1 MLTISKNER
10 GGNLKNKPS
19 KKGFTLI
26 ELLAVIVILAII
38 ALIAIPQVI
47 KILNKSRISSAED
60 SVYGIVKSGESYVT
74 EFMLKNKGELANVDL
89 EFSCDNTGCNL
100 TNELEGYELTGLES
114 LNFKGTKPTSGK
126 VGITKEGKITA
137 TNIVINGFT
146 CNYPNEDGKV
156 SCEEGNGT
164 DNNKERLEK
173 RTYVSGE
180 AITNFAGYKWH
191 VIGDYN
197 GYLTLLMDAGQIE
210 DMSHCGMSNDSSN
223 NCTYNGE
230 YYVYSWDKSL
240 IRNYL
245 NNELKNVLKEKIS
258 NEIVPVSICIDQS
271 RGDGVKTYGG
281 YLKEEIENINGASCN
296 KGYIEDYVRLIT
308 YSEYWNLST
317 AFSGTSASYPNVSG
331 ITRLSSNS
339 DYANWLYCSSGKCGA
354 SNIYSGAWWTMTSLP
369 SKTYFHVMSL
379 FYITNGGTFGYEY
392 GERVYG
398 VRPVITI
405 KK

>member
-1 MLTISKNER
+1 MG
-10 GGNLKNKPS
+10 GGNLKNKPT

-60 SVYGIVKSGESYVT
+60 SVYGIVSSAENYIT
-74 EFMLKNKGELANVDL
+74 EFMLKNNGELPNEEIV
-89 EFSCDNTGCNL
+89 FNCTKTGCILDKTNL
-100 TNELEGYELTGLES
+100 TNYKLDGLEE
-114 LNFKGTKPTSGK
+114 LDFKGTKPTSGK

-137 TNIVINGFT
+137 TNIVINGFF

-156 SCEEGNGT
+156 SCEEGNEI

-180 AITNFAGYKWH
+180 AITNFAGYNWH
-191 VIGDYN
+191 IISDDGSNV
-197 GYLTLLMDAGQIE
+197 TLLMDANQLGNNS
-210 DMSHCGMSNDSSN
+210 DMKHCTNDTDASTDCGVDS
-223 NCTYNGE
+223 TGT

-240 IRNYL
+240 IRSYL
-245 NNELKNVLKEKIS
+245 NNELKNTLEEKIS

-271 RGDGVKTYGG
+271 RGDGIATYGG
-281 YLKEEIENINGASCN
+281 YLKEEIENINEASCN
-296 KGYIEDYVRLIT
+296 NGYETDYVRLIT
-308 YSEYWNLST
+308 YSEYWNLSPSY
-317 AFSGTSASYPNVSG
+317 SGTSARYPNVSG

-354 SNIYSGAWWTMTSLP
+354 SNIYSGAWWTMTSLYHN
-369 SKTYFHVMSL
+369 TYFHVMSL
-379 FYITNGGTFGYEY
+379 YYINYSGGLSYEY

-405 KK
+405 RK